1 MGVFISNAFS
11 ISMLGQW
18 MPQQGRT
25 IRVRPISLEEVR
37 EVLKS
42 TSFTSAVG
50 HPSTAAV
57 MSTLL
62 GVEVPP
68 NRVSITLG
76 VGDVLIV
83 FQLQVRLEE
92 GKILS
97 SDEVATLYSEGKATF
112 YKVEVEG

>member
-1 MGVFISNAFS
+1 V
-11 ISMLGQW
+11 
-18 MPQQGRT
+18 
-25 IRVRPISLEEVR
+25 SLEEVKSLLR
-37 EVLKS
+37 EGEYV
-42 TSFTSAVG
+42 SAVG

-62 GVEVPP
+62 GLPVEA

-97 SDEVATLYSEGKATF
+97 SEEVQDLYNRGLASF
-112 YKVEVEG
+112 VVVEVSQ

>member
-1 MGVFISNAFS
+1 MKKVYVSNAFS
-11 ISMLGQW
+11 LSMLN
-18 MPQQGRT
+18 PIPPQGRT
-25 IRVRPISLEEVR
+25 VKVRPVSLEEVKAILQER
-37 EVLKS
+37 EYV
-42 TSFTSAVG
+42 SAVG

-62 GVEVPP
+62 GLPVEA

-97 SDEVATLYSEGKATF
+97 SDEVLALYQEGKASF
-112 YKVEVEG
+112 VEVSL